1 MAQFEQRVSE
11 PKLSK
16 CGTMMVRT
24 VKVGNKLI
32 GKIEAP
38 KVKPGEKSEA
48 IFWASQDIMYL
59 SARNACIYVVR
70 PAVAN
75 LRTYGVVFL
84 GVKYSDGTSY
94 STPLTTLTSPEVCHS
109 DLARPSYAVPLSMW
123 TETLPPE
130 AKRVATVLEKMRI
143 AGGRGKS
150 AVTSV
155 K

>member
-1 MAQFEQRVSE
+1 MSFEQRVSE

-48 IFWASQDIMYL
+48 IFWASEDVMYL
-59 SARNACIYVVR
+59 SARDACIYVSR

-75 LRTYGVVFL
+75 LRTYGVVFV
-84 GVKYSDGTSY
+84 GVKYPSGTSY
-94 STPLTTLTSPEVCHS
+94 STPLTTLAAPEVGCS
-109 DLARPSYAVPLSMW
+109 DHVKPSFRVPLSMW

-143 AGGRGKS
+143 AGGRGQS